1 MIKDIIVLIDELLD
15 DKSVPKNVRA
25 RIEEIKL
32 NLKDAKKDPG
42 VKIGTS
48 ISIMDEVSNDP
59 NLPIYARTMIWS
71 IVSKM
76 ETELKSSMSV
86 N

>member
-1 MIKDIIVLIDELLD
+1 MMKDIIIMIDELLD
-15 DKSVPKNVRA
+15 DRSVPKNVRA
-25 RIEEIKL
+25 RMEEIKG
-32 NLKDAKKDPG
+32 NLKDSNKEPG

-59 NLPIYARTMIWS
+59 NLPIYARTMIWN

-76 ETELKSSMSV
+76 ETELKSSRRV

>member
-1 MIKDIIVLIDELLD
+1 MMKDIIGLIDELLD

-25 RIEEIKL
+25 RIEEIKA
-32 NLKDAKKDPG
+32 NLSDASKDPG

-59 NLPIYARTMIWS
+59 NLPIYARTMIWN

-76 ETELKSSMSV
+76 EAELNASRMV

>member
-1 MIKDIIVLIDELLD
+1 MMKDIMGMIEELLD

-25 RIEEIKL
+25 RMEEIKL

-59 NLPIYARTMIWS
+59 NLPIYARTMIWN
-71 IVSKM
+71 IVSMM
-76 ETELKSSMSV
+76 EAELKASRKV